1 MAGDRRGL
9 LCCVSL
15 IVFVSSCYANG
26 SSSIGSVIGVGS
38 GGGDTFFPDWGLGGA
53 RTAQPTCLDIP
64 RNLSLCHGIRYSKM
78 RLPNLL
84 DHDSMAEVIQ
94 QAASWV
100 PLLNVRCHA
109 DTQLF
114 LCSLFSPVCLD
125 RPIYPCRG
133 LCERVRQGCEGRMK
147 TYGYPWPDMLR
158 CDKFP
163 LDNDMCIGP
172 VASGS
177 SSDGSDCQACEEVDT
192 YENIMDNF
200 CRADFVAR
208 TKLRRMRRNKVSGK
222 KSKMFKMSTEL
233 REEWRRNK
241 RPNLVMELGDD
252 CCTEHFNTAALERQP
267 SAGGSNGGDRFLV
280 MGVQRNGQLVP
291 TLLLPWTKKSK
302 AIRNAVKSFKNFNC
316 SDPKAVFNGDDE
328 TTSKPPAIFF
338 ETEKQSRRGK
348 QMRERQ
354 TSTTSTTTTT
364 TTTTTP
370 APTTKQRTRGGE
382 HSVRNRGEHQ
392 RTRNA
397 QQSQNVRHQHHQ
409 HPTPAAETN

>member
-15 IVFVSSCYANG
+15 IVFVSSCCANG

-114 LCSLFSPVCLD
+114 LCSLFRYLIQHLLTILASSANKRFIYSCCSPVCLD

-158 CDKFP
+158 CEKFP

-177 SSDGSDCQACEEVDT
+177 SSDGIQLNYYVTPHAF
-192 YENIMDNF
+192 ENI
-200 CRADFVAR
+200 
-208 TKLRRMRRNKVSGK
+208 L
-222 KSKMFKMSTEL
+222 
-233 REEWRRNK
+233 W
-241 RPNLVMELGDD
+241 
-252 CCTEHFNTAALERQP
+252 
-267 SAGGSNGGDRFLV
+267 
-280 MGVQRNGQLVP
+280 
-291 TLLLPWTKKSK
+291 
-302 AIRNAVKSFKNFNC
+302 NA
-316 SDPKAVFNGDDE
+316 
-328 TTSKPPAIFF
+328 
-338 ETEKQSRRGK
+338 SR
-348 QMRERQ
+348 
-354 TSTTSTTTTT
+354 
-364 TTTTTP
+364 
-370 APTTKQRTRGGE
+370 
-382 HSVRNRGEHQ
+382 SV
-392 RTRNA
+392 
-397 QQSQNVRHQHHQ
+397 
-409 HPTPAAETN
+409 